1 MSTVH
6 ELRLVQ
12 SPAEPGAEHAETR
25 TVLQVLQVLQVL
37 LLLCDSLAVACA
49 ATTDDIENAY
59 NGFHIKHSV
68 QSTFLLHLWTCFAD
82 NIELAPTLDDTAG
95 VT

>member
-6 ELRLVQ
+6 ELRLFQ
-12 SPAEPGAEHAETR
+12 SPAETGAEQAETR
-25 TVLQVLQVLQVL
+25 TVLQVLQVL

-49 ATTDDIENAY
+49 ATTDDIEY
-59 NGFHIKHSV
+59 KYHEFHIEHSV

>member
-12 SPAEPGAEHAETR
+12 SPAETGAEHTETL
-25 TVLQVLQVLQVL
+25 TVLQVLQVL
-37 LLLCDSLAVACA
+37 LLLCGSLAVACA
-49 ATTDDIENAY
+49 ATTDDIEY
-59 NGFHIKHSV
+59 KCHEFHIKHSV